1 MTGSDGIGTDDI
13 RSLQIQVVFILNYL
27 PVRKLNRLREFDYST
42 PGDYF
47 VTICVKDKTI
57 KLSEITPDR
66 TGKNTVLLTETGK
79 TVEKKLI
86 EISKVYQYAKLD
98 EYMIM
103 PDHVHAIITILEN
116 SERKTT
122 LSKIVGYFKAAV
134 TKESGI
140 SIWQKSFYDSIL
152 DSEEMYYNAV
162 DYIQQNPYR
171 WQEKYFPENIKLIP

>member
-1 MTGSDGIGTDDI
+1 
-13 RSLQIQVVFILNYL
+13 
-27 PVRKLNRLREFDYST
+27 
-42 PGDYF
+42 
-47 VTICVKDKTI
+47 
-57 KLSEITPDR
+57 
-66 TGKNTVLLTETGK
+66 
-79 TVEKKLI
+79 
-86 EISKVYQYAKLD
+86 
-98 EYMIM
+98 MIM